1 MPKPENCRFT
11 KTHEWVCLEGGVAV
25 VGVTDHAQHEITDI
39 VFVEPPKAGR
49 QLKTAEA
56 CCVVESVKAA
66 FDIYAPIAGEV
77 TAANEE
83 VSKDPALVNRS
94 PQEEGWLFKL
104 KPAIPGE
111 INKLRDWSAYQEF
124 LKTAEAHAGH

>member
-11 KTHEWVCLEGGVAV
+11 KTHEWACLEGGTVT

-49 QLKTAEA
+49 QVKAGEA

-66 FDIYAPIAGEV
+66 FDIYAPVDGEV
-77 TAANEE
+77 TEANAEGA
-83 VSKDPALVNRS
+83 KDPALVNRAAHG
-94 PQEEGWLFKL
+94 EGWLFKL
-104 KPAIPGE
+104 KPVNPAQ
-111 INKLRDWSAYQEF
+111 INKLMDWTAYQAF
-124 LKTAEAHAGH
+124 LQTAEAHAGH

>member
-25 VGVTDHAQHEITDI
+25 VGVSDHAQHEITDI
-39 VFVEPPKAGR
+39 VFVEPPKPGR
-49 QLKTAEA
+49 QVKAGES
-56 CCVVESVKAA
+56 CCVLESVKAA

-77 TAANEE
+77 TAANDA
-83 VSKDPALVNRS
+83 VTKDPAAVNRS

-104 KPAIPGE
+104 KPANTGE
-111 INKLRDWSAYQEF
+111 INKLMDWTAYQDF
-124 LKTAEAHAGH
+124 IKTAEAHASH

>member
-11 KTHEWVCLEGGVAV
+11 KTHEWVCIEGGAAV

-39 VFVEPPKAGR
+39 VFVEPPKPGR
-49 QLKTAEA
+49 QVKAGES

-77 TAANEE
+77 TALNE
-83 VSKDPALVNRS
+83 VVTKDPAVVNRS
-94 PQEEGWLFKL
+94 PMEQGWLFKM
-104 KPAIPGE
+104 KPANPGE
-111 INKLRDWSAYQEF
+111 ANKLMDWGAYQEF